1 MLIVLSPAKTLDFES
16 PPPKTFTSKSLQSK
30 CRPTQPVLI
39 DQGAQ
44 LAELLKQQTTHDLQN
59 LMGIS
64 ESLAELNHS
73 RYQSW
78 VAPHPDEGS
87 KPAIFAFQGDVYQG
101 LQAETLTLKQLELAQ
116 DQLRI
121 LSGLYGVLRP
131 LDRILP
137 YRLEMG
143 TTLPNARGKDLY
155 AFWGDR
161 VTELIAAQMQ
171 TNRSRFLLNLASNEY
186 FRVIAAAGLPAPVI
200 APAFKEFKNGSY
212 KMISFFAKKA
222 RGTMA
227 AWVIRNRV
235 KTPAKLLQFA
245 EDGYRYD
252 AATSTQTVPVFVRD

>member
-30 CRPTQPVLI
+30 RGLSQPELI
-39 DQGAQ
+39 EHSAE
-44 LAELLKQQTTHDLQN
+44 LAGLLKQQTMSDLRN

-64 ESLAELNHS
+64 ESLAELNHA
-73 RYQSW
+73 RFQDW
-78 VAPHPDEGS
+78 MAPHPSEGS
-87 KPAIFAFQGDVYQG
+87 KPTIFAFHGDVYQG
-101 LQAETLTLKQLELAQ
+101 LQAETLTAKQLELAQ

-131 LDRILP
+131 FDWILP

-143 TTLPNARGKDLY
+143 TALKNSRGKDLY

-186 FRVIAAAGLPAPVI
+186 FRVITATALPAPVI

-235 KTPAKLLQFA
+235 KTRAKLLQFA

-252 AATSTQTVPVFVRD
+252 AATSTPSVPVFLRD

>member
-1 MLIVLSPAKTLDFES
+1 MLIILSPAKTLDFES
-16 PPPKTFTSKSLQSK
+16 DTRACAATEPE
-30 CRPTQPVLI
+30 LI
-39 DQGAQ
+39 SDSQE
-44 LAELLKQQTTHDLQN
+44 LVELLKQQSPGDLRN

-64 ESLAELNHS
+64 ESLAELNHA
-73 RYQSW
+73 RFQDW
-78 VAPHPDEGS
+78 IAPQPGDGS

-101 LQAETLTLKQLELAQ
+101 LRAETFTAKQIQRAQ

-143 TTLPNARGKDLY
+143 TPLANSRGKNLY
-155 AFWGDR
+155 AFWGER
-161 VTELIAAQMQ
+161 ITERIADSMRADG
-171 TNRSRFLLNLASNEY
+171 SRFLLNLASNEY
-186 FRVIAAAGLPAPVI
+186 FRSIDAAALPAPVV

-212 KMISFFAKKA
+212 KLISFFAKKA

-227 AWVIRNRV
+227 AWVIRHRV
-235 KTPAKLLQFA
+235 RTLAKLTQFA

-252 AATSTQTVPVFVRD
+252 RKTSTDRVPVFLRGPVDL